1 MAAAVTWAAFGW
13 LAFAMGASWVMFA
26 CITVYNAT
34 IACNRGKHNPRYS
47 HGKCQSVKSGPSHC
61 SRHGKAPRFSYCN
74 TPEKLQ
80 FLDTTWKPF
89 TWKNLFLFRCVS
101 IRESR
106 CFSMAAAVTW
116 AAFGR
121 LAFAMGVSWVM
132 FACITGK
139 VIIEKSR
146 GGRFLWNRN
155 WDLGWI
161 WAEWP
166 TFLRS

>member
-1 MAAAVTWAAFGW
+1 MEKHLDSRT
-13 LAFAMGASWVMFA
+13 
-26 CITVYNAT
+26 AT
-34 IACNRGKHNPRYS
+34 HLKNYY
-47 HGKCQSVKSGPSHC
+47 V
-61 SRHGKAPRFSYCN
+61 
-74 TPEKLQ
+74 

-132 FACITGK
+132 FACITGYGGIINSFLSWPLFSPLSK
-139 VIIEKSR
+139 LTYCTYLIHIDVI
-146 GGRFLWNRN
+146 FLFFYSTKRPMYFSEYTIVSFCFTHFYP
-155 WDLGWI
+155 L
-161 WAEWP
+161 P
-166 TFLRS
+166 TYILRDHSYIA